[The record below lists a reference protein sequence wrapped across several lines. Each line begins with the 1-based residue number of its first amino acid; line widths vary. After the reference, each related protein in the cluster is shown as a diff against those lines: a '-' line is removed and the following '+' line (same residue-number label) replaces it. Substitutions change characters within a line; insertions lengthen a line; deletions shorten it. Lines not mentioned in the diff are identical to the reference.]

1 MKHPAHER
9 ARARRYAMQALYQW
23 DLSGEQIAEIEVQF
37 LEAEDF
43 SRADKPYFNRILKD
57 ISDNIEII
65 DKNLSEFIDRPLDQL
80 DPVERAVLRIA
91 VCELLLRPEIPY
103 RVIISEAVMLAKKFG
118 AEQGHAFVNGVLD
131 RAAHVIRPDECAQK
145 NRQVNGL

>member
-1 MKHPAHER
+1 MKHSAHER

-23 DLSGEQIAEIEVQF
+23 DLSGEQISTIREQF

-43 SRADKPYFNRILKD
+43 SRVDKSFFNRILRNV
-57 ISDNIEII
+57 SEHIEII
-65 DKNLSEFIDRPLDQL
+65 DKYLSEYIDRPLDQL

-91 VCELLLRPEIPY
+91 ICELLKHPDIPY
-103 RVIISEAVMLAKKFG
+103 RVTINEAVMLTKKFG

-131 RAAHVIRPDECAQK
+131 RAAHAIRPDECAHK